1 MLIRFLKTSGTISAA
16 LLCSAC
22 IVIAVLLLITIP
34 FSRVETPYIRDSF
47 LTISA
52 RNGIDLWNTWEESLD
67 TDQSLQLESIV
78 TTWARNMF
86 GTEISVL
93 YDVLPLST
101 GKTLLTL
108 RRSDTGTAVMASVAN
123 KRATHRAT
131 IEKLHVAA
139 ASTLSPIKQT
149 VRQLDERFTSTDL
162 RIDALVTQSRTLN
175 LSGWNV
181 VITGPQE
188 QPVLI
193 TATKGSTLVL
203 TNDITLISEW
213 TAGSYTWHQI
223 GLEPLTGNHS
233 RLATLIYDPEPL
245 NRFLSSTVPFIE
257 GPKPG
262 TKLLQIG
269 SILIEEPALR
279 LETKSVDIP

>member
-1 MLIRFLKTSGTISAA
+1 
-16 LLCSAC
+16 
-22 IVIAVLLLITIP
+22 
-34 FSRVETPYIRDSF
+34 
-47 LTISA
+47 
-52 RNGIDLWNTWEESLD
+52 
-67 TDQSLQLESIV
+67 
-78 TTWARNMF
+78 
-86 GTEISVL
+86 
-93 YDVLPLST
+93 
-101 GKTLLTL
+101 
-108 RRSDTGTAVMASVAN
+108 MASVAN